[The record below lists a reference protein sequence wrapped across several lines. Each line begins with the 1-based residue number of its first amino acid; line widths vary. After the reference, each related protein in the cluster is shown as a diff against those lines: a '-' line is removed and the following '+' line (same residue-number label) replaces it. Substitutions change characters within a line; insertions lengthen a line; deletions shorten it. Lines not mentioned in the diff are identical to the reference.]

1 MQTWASLVH
10 IWSLLNAM
18 GCFLML
24 VTLRYFLKV
33 DSFLDMYIMFYTY
46 AHVIEWNKKLKTC
59 LHVQQDKRNS
69 RPAAV
74 FSLLFTLHVPCNL
87 FGELYLT
94 NRCMF
99 LCIRPSLSETPP
111 LTPLYKSLWNAHTMI
126 CTLNYRR
133 YMAENRRYGTKHDS
147 IIQSLHLSGIVEL
160 LNYDTPSP
168 IIMHRGRGVSY

>member
-1 MQTWASLVH
+1 
-10 IWSLLNAM
+10 
-18 GCFLML
+18 ML

-69 RPAAV
+69 RPAAG

-87 FGELYLT
+87 FGELYLI

-99 LCIRPSLSETPP
+99 LPFRNPSFNADIQIPLKCSYYDMHSKPPP
-111 LTPLYKSLWNAHTMI
+111 LCGWK
-126 CTLNYRR
+126 
-133 YMAENRRYGTKHDS
+133 
-147 IIQSLHLSGIVEL
+147 
-160 LNYDTPSP
+160 SP
-168 IIMHRGRGVSY
+168 IRHKTRFNNSISTFIRDSWIIELRHPLPHYHA